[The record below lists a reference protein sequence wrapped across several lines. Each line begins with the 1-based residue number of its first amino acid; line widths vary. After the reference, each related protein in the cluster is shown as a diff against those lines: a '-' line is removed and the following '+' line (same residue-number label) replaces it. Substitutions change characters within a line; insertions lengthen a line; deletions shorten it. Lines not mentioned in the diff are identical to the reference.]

1 MGKVNLHKF
10 TKYLFFLRG
19 EPESRDASVGMA
31 WICGEGVPNS
41 WNRMSVLTNRH
52 LCCGLHNKSCC

>member
-19 EPESRDASVGMA
+19 KPESRDASVA
-31 WICGEGVPNS
+31 WTRGEGVPNCR
-41 WNRMSVLTNRH
+41 NRMSALTNRH
-52 LCCGLHNKSCC
+52 LCRGLHNKPCC

>member
-19 EPESRDASVGMA
+19 EPENREASVAQTRGRVYL
-31 WICGEGVPNS
+31 IVGTERQC
-41 WNRMSVLTNRH
+41 
-52 LCCGLHNKSCC
+52 

>member
-19 EPESRDASVGMA
+19 EPESREASVAQTRGK
-31 WICGEGVPNS
+31 GVPNKLEQKVS
-41 WNRMSVLTNRH
+41 AD
-52 LCCGLHNKSCC
+52 